1 MDFVFFL
8 RIFICVKST
17 HRILTVKSI
26 SELRIALV
34 HDWLTGMRGGE
45 KVLEVLCELYPGATL
60 FALLHNKGAMSPSIE
75 RMKIKTSFLQNF
87 PLIERRY
94 RNYLPIFPRA
104 IESFE
109 FSEFDLIISTS
120 HCVAKGAI
128 PARNALHICYCFTPM
143 RYVWDQYGEYFGKG
157 RTDILTRSAMAVIA
171 PRLRTWDV
179 QSCRRVHF
187 FVADSWHVAKRI
199 QRYYSRTADVIHGP
213 VDTTLFTISD
223 TTLDYYLV
231 VSALVPYK
239 RVDLAV
245 ETFNQLG
252 KRLVVIGSG
261 PEEGRLK
268 SRAASNIEFL
278 GWQGDESLAKFYA
291 NCRALI
297 FPGEED
303 FGIVP
308 LEAMASGRPVI
319 AYRRG
324 GALETVVGEGENPTG
339 IFFNEQSVASL
350 KGAIE
355 ELGTRKFNPQAIR
368 QHAEKFDRKN
378 FRHKLEEYIKEKV
391 ASHFA

>member
-8 RIFICVKST
+8 RIFICVTST
-17 HRILTVKSI
+17 HRILTVKAI

-45 KVLEVLCELYPGATL
+45 KVLEVLCELYPRATL
-60 FALLHNKGAMSPSIE
+60 FTLLHNKGAMSPVIE
-75 RMKIKTSFLQNF
+75 NMKIETSFIQKL
-87 PLIERRY
+87 PMKERRY
-94 RNYLPIFPRA
+94 RSYLPIFPRA
-104 IESFE
+104 IESFN
-109 FSEFDLIISTS
+109 FSDFDLIISTS
-120 HCVAKGAI
+120 HCVAKGAR
-128 PARNALHICYCFTPM
+128 PASHALHICYCFTPM
-143 RYVWDQYGEYFGKG
+143 RYVWDQYEEYFGKG
-157 RTDILTRSAMAVIA
+157 RADVVTRSAMALVA
-171 PRLRTWDV
+171 PALRNWDV
-179 QSCRRVHF
+179 QSASRVDF

-199 QRYYSRTADVIHGP
+199 ERYYSRTADVIHGP
-213 VDTTLFTISD
+213 VDTTLFTISE

-239 RVDLAV
+239 RADLAI

-252 KRLVVIGSG
+252 HRLIVIGSG
-261 PEEGRLK
+261 PEESRLK

-278 GWQGDESLAKFYA
+278 GWQDDESLAKFYA

-319 AYRRG
+319 AFRRG

-355 ELGTRKFNPQAIR
+355 EFGKRKFNPQAIR

-378 FRHKLEEYIKEKV
+378 FRSKLEAYIKEKV
-391 ASHFA
+391 ANHFA